1 LEVRNAELERFTY
14 TVSHD
19 LKSPLITI
27 QGFLGLLVQDVAAG
41 DTEQIR
47 HDVNRISVAVKK
59 MEQLLNELLEL
70 SRIGRVINPPDE
82 IHLGE
87 LVHEAVDM
95 VAGQLG
101 DSGVQVEIAP
111 ELLPSGNGLTVY
123 GDRPRLLEVLQ
134 NLVDNAVKYMGNQP
148 APRVAIG
155 TRNDGDD
162 TIVYVRDNGLGI
174 DPRYHEQI
182 FGLFNKLDHE
192 SVGVGVGL
200 TIVKRIVEV
209 HGGRV
214 WVESAGEGH
223 GSTFCFTLNS
233 K

>member
-1 LEVRNAELERFTY
+1 
-14 TVSHD
+14 
-19 LKSPLITI
+19 
-27 QGFLGLLVQDVAAG
+27 
-41 DTEQIR
+41 
-47 HDVNRISVAVKK
+47 
-59 MEQLLNELLEL
+59 
-70 SRIGRVINPPDE
+70 
-82 IHLGE
+82 
-87 LVHEAVDM
+87 
-95 VAGQLG
+95 
-101 DSGVQVEIAP
+101 
-111 ELLPSGNGLTVY
+111 
-123 GDRPRLLEVLQ
+123 
-134 NLVDNAVKYMGNQP
+134 
-148 APRVAIG
+148 
-155 TRNDGDD
+155 
-162 TIVYVRDNGLGI
+162 VRDNGLGI